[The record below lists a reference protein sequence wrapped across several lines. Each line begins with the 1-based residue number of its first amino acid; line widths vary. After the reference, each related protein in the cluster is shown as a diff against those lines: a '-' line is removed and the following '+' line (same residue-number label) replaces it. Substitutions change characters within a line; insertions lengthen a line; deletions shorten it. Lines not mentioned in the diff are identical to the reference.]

1 MSKEHSVE
9 ENPEQKTRA
18 AEEAKSAEAQEQH
31 EKMAEAANEQPED
44 TEAQSEEPSAEK
56 TKEESELEKVKE
68 ELGQVKDQHLRLF
81 ADFENYKKRTARERI
96 ELFGSAN
103 QELMSALL
111 PVLDD
116 FKRALKNMDE
126 AEAEGVKLIYQKF
139 ENTLKQKG
147 LKPMENTI
155 GKVFDVDT
163 MEAVTRIPA
172 PDKKQKGKVIDEIE
186 QGFYLG
192 NKIIRY
198 AKVVV
203 GE

>member
-1 MSKEHSVE
+1 MSTKEASKEEKSQGPEAAVNQG
-9 ENPEQKTRA
+9 ENADNQENTQDNQSQ
-18 AEEAKSAEAQEQH
+18 EA
-31 EKMAEAANEQPED
+31 AEAAAPEAEQED
-44 TEAQSEEPSAEK
+44 LSEELQK
-56 TKEESELEKVKE
+56 L
-68 ELGQVKDQHLRLF
+68 KDQHLRLF
-81 ADFENYKKRTARERI
+81 ADFENYKRRTAKERI

-116 FKRALKNMDE
+116 FQRALKNLEETE
-126 AEAEGVKLIYQKF
+126 AHSGVQLIFSKL

-147 LKPMENTI
+147 LKPMESSV
-155 GKVFDVDT
+155 GKDFDLDT

-172 PDKKQKGKVIDEIE
+172 PEEALKGKVVDELE
-186 QGFYLG
+186 RGYELG
-192 NKIIRY
+192 TKIIRY

>member
-1 MSKEHSVE
+1 MSTKEASKEEKSQGPEAAVNQG
-9 ENPEQKTRA
+9 ENADNQENTQDNQSQ
-18 AEEAKSAEAQEQH
+18 EA
-31 EKMAEAANEQPED
+31 AEAAAPEAEQKD
-44 TEAQSEEPSAEK
+44 LSEELQK
-56 TKEESELEKVKE
+56 L
-68 ELGQVKDQHLRLF
+68 KDQHLRLF
-81 ADFENYKKRTARERI
+81 ADFENYKRRTAKERI

-116 FKRALKNMDE
+116 FQRALKNLEETE
-126 AEAEGVKLIYQKF
+126 AHSGVQLIFSKL

-147 LKPMENTI
+147 LKPMESSV
-155 GKVFDVDT
+155 GKDFDLDT

-172 PDKKQKGKVIDEIE
+172 PEEALKGKVVDELE
-186 QGFYLG
+186 RGYELG
-192 NKIIRY
+192 TKIIRY